1 MTTGASP
8 LSIKSKRDALA
19 VDLELDPE
27 VVRGSIS
34 FAKDCTN
41 FVTQIKFKT
50 MPDSFLMRSI

>member
-1 MTTGASP
+1 MTTGASL
-8 LSIKSKRDALA
+8 LSIKSKKDVLA

-27 VVRGSIS
+27 VVKGFIS

-50 MPDSFLMRSI
+50 TPDSFLMRSI